1 MMGRHQ
7 YINEDE
13 YEVNLKDFEP
23 QPGKRPPA
31 RRGAGGP
38 PRVPLA
44 SVKLGGTV
52 CDQGG
57 DVGGSLT
64 ARTGKPLARS
74 VRVGGAWL

>member
-31 RRGAGGP
+31 GREAGGP
-38 PRVPLA
+38 PRVAVA
-44 SVKLGGTV
+44 SVKQGGTV
-52 CDQGG
+52 RDQG
-57 DVGGSLT
+57 
-64 ARTGKPLARS
+64 
-74 VRVGGAWL
+74 